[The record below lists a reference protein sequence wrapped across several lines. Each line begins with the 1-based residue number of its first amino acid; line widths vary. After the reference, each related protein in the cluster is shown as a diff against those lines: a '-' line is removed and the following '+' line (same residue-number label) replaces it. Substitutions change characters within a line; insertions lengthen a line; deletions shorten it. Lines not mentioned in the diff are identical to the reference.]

1 MSEEIKKANEENNFS
16 SGLSRRDF
24 LKGAAA
30 GAMGVTIVGAIS
42 ACENPTETVYRDLN
56 DPLTADSSEKKWKFE
71 IPPSA
76 VSDSLIDAAHTIECD
91 IVVIGSGMSGLCT
104 AVSAAEGGKDVRLFS
119 AGRTAISR
127 GGSNF
132 AIGSTYQSKLLRRDN
147 TLNGKDYSVPVT
159 ANDIVEHIQA
169 EQLAGLYA
177 MDKIKW
183 SRWFKWS
190 GKSMDWMINKMYN
203 SKLKLRVCIEPPYPD
218 ADGTLA
224 VPPSTHNFYNATGS
238 VGGAPFLSGAPL
250 CASAYAEHLEE
261 ISKHE
266 IKYSTKAL
274 YLIRGNE
281 NKPDG
286 KTGKITAVIAEE
298 IDSNNTGTGVYWK
311 YIAKDAIVLATGDFS
326 RDKDMMAR
334 YSPYAYELFKN
345 QLAFDE
351 GPGYDMQLDFF
362 NGFNGLMDGQG
373 QKMGLWVGAAWQKV
387 FPNAPMI
394 NMAVPGPSHAVID
407 NFWGLNLNVNGKRFH
422 NENTNFGFGAYSK
435 MNQPGGIA
443 YGIWGANY
451 ADTQSEWEQSGCV
464 YMNDIVEY
472 DPNFTFPGYSG
483 EPMPPAQPL
492 TSEEIREQWAN
503 AAKPGIGFDG
513 NPAPAQYATG
523 ETWEELIDDAIAKG
537 WKINRANAL
546 ASIERYHQYA
556 VAKMDEEFQV
566 NPDLL
571 YPLYQNKT
579 ITSGGEKYCGPFYMS
594 ISSPSTF
601 LCVTG
606 GLRTNEYL
614 QVCEADDTPIEGLYN
629 TGTMIGDF
637 FAGAYNFGFPGQNL
651 GGPCLTLSYLL
662 GKELAHGKTWSDVD
676 PASVT
681 GSEYAPTEQVQAT
694 KET

>member
-1 MSEEIKKANEENNFS
+1 MSEETKKLKGENEVS

-30 GAMGVTIVGAIS
+30 GAVGVTIAGAIS
-42 ACENPTETVYRDLN
+42 ACDNSTETEN
-56 DPLTADSSEKKWKFE
+56 SPLTADSSGNKWKFE

-76 VSDSLIDAAHTIECD
+76 VPDSRIDAAHTIACD

-104 AVSAAEGGKDVRLFS
+104 AVSAAEEGKDVRLFS
-119 AGRTAISR
+119 AGRTAVSR

-147 TLNGKDYSVPVT
+147 NRNGKSYPAPVT
-159 ANDIVEHIQA
+159 ANDIIEHIKV

-190 GKSMDWMINKMYN
+190 GKSMDWMINKMADSSLN
-203 SKLKLRVCIEPPYPD
+203 LRVCVEPPYPD
-218 ADGTLA
+218 VDGTLA
-224 VPPSTHNFYNATGS
+224 VPPSTHNFYNSTGS

-250 CASAYAEHLEE
+250 CASAYAEHLER
-261 ISKHE
+261 ISGNP

-274 YLIRGNE
+274 YLVRGTE

-286 KTGKITAVIAEE
+286 KTGRVTAVIAEE
-298 IDSNNTGTGVYWK
+298 IDSSNVGTGIYWK
-311 YIAKDAIVLATGDFS
+311 YVAKEAIVLATGDFS
-326 RDKDMMAR
+326 RDRDMMAR
-334 YSPYAYELFKN
+334 YSPYAYELFKDH
-345 QLAFDE
+345 LAFDA

-394 NMAVPGPSHAVID
+394 NMGVPGPSHAIID
-407 NFWGLNLNVNGKRFH
+407 NFWGLNLNINGKRFH

-435 MNQPGGIA
+435 MNQPEGIA
-443 YGIWGANY
+443 YGVWGANY
-451 ADTQSEWEQSGCV
+451 ADTQTEWEQSGCV

-472 DPNFTFPGYSG
+472 DSSFKFPGYDGS
-483 EPMPPAQPL
+483 PMDPPQPL
-492 TSEEIREQWAN
+492 TPAQQKDAWA
-503 AAKPGIGFDG
+503 AGARPGIGFDG

-523 ETWEELIDDAIAKG
+523 ATWAELIDNAIAMG

-546 ASIERYHQYA
+546 ASIQRYHNYA
-556 VAKMDEEFQV
+556 VNKRDEEFQV
-566 NPDLL
+566 NPALL
-571 YPLYQNKT
+571 HPLYQDPSV
-579 ITSGGEKYCGPFYMS
+579 TSGPQAYCGPFYMARS
-594 ISSPSTF
+594 TPSTF

-606 GLRTNEYL
+606 GLRTSEYL

-662 GKELAHGKTWSDVD
+662 GKELANGKDWSDKD
-676 PASVT
+676 PSTVT
-681 GSEYAPTEQVQAT
+681 GPAYAPTAQVTAT
-694 KET
+694 SDT

>member
-1 MSEEIKKANEENNFS
+1 MSEETKNPKEEGKFS

-24 LKGAAA
+24 LKGAAT
-30 GAMGVTIVGAIS
+30 GVVGVTIAGAIG
-42 ACENPTETVYRDLN
+42 ACENPVEYRDLN
-56 DPLTADSSEKKWKFE
+56 DPLTADSSENKWKFE

-76 VSDSLIDAAHTIECD
+76 VSDSLIDEAHTVTAD
-91 IVVIGSGMSGLCT
+91 IVVIGSGISGLCT
-104 AVSAAEGGKDVRLFS
+104 AVAAAEEGKDVRLFS
-119 AGRTAISR
+119 AGRTAVSR

-132 AIGSTYQSKLLRRDN
+132 AIGSAYQSKLLNRYNARNEATD
-147 TLNGKDYSVPVT
+147 KDYPIPVT

-203 SKLKLRVCIEPPYPD
+203 SSKQLRVCIEPPYPD
-218 ADGTLA
+218 SDGTLA
-224 VPPSTHNFYNATGS
+224 VPPSTHNFYNSTDS
-238 VGGAPFLSGAPL
+238 VGGQPFLSGAPL
-250 CASAYAEHLEE
+250 CASAYAEHLEK
-261 ISKHE
+261 ISGNP

-274 YLIRGNE
+274 YLVRGTE

-286 KTGKITAVIAEE
+286 KEGKVTAVIAEE
-298 IDSNNTGTGVYWK
+298 LDDGYNGKGIYWK
-311 YIAKDAIVLATGDFS
+311 YVAREAIVLATGDFS
-326 RDKDMMAR
+326 RDRDMMAR
-334 YSPYAYELFKN
+334 YSPYAYELFKD
-345 QLAFDE
+345 QIVFDE
-351 GPGYDMQLDFF
+351 PGYDMQLDFF

-407 NFWGLNLNVNGKRFH
+407 NFWGLNLNINGKRFH

-443 YGIWGANY
+443 YGVWGANY
-451 ADTQSEWEQSGCV
+451 ADTQHEWEQSGCV
-464 YMNDIVEY
+464 FMNDIVEY
-472 DPNFTFPGYSG
+472 DPTFKFPGYFG
-483 EPMPPAQPL
+483 EPMDPAQPL
-492 TSEEIREQWAN
+492 SPEGIKAQWA
-503 AAKPGIGFDG
+503 AGAQPGIGFDG

-523 ETWEELIDDAIAKG
+523 ETWEALIDNAIKMG
-537 WKINRANAL
+537 WTINKTNAL
-546 ASIERYHQYA
+546 ASIARYHQYA
-556 VAKMDEEFQV
+556 VNKRDEEFQV

-571 YPLYQNKT
+571 YPLYQNKSV
-579 ITSGGEKYCGPFYMS
+579 TSGPEKYCGPFYMS
-594 ISSPSTF
+594 RSTPSTF

-614 QVCEADDTPIEGLYN
+614 QVCDANDTPIEGLYN

-662 GKELAHGKTWSDVD
+662 GKELAKGKAWSDQD
-676 PASVT
+676 PSAVSGT
-681 GSEYAPTEQVQAT
+681 AYDPTPQVSAT
-694 KET
+694 KES